1 MIIAYEGDTVLDND
15 WHPDFKAA
23 LDKSG
28 LSSLFAPEAMDR
40 DEGGNGGV
48 MLKDDGMETGEAIV
62 SLTGMVIQKSFLAD
76 IFAGD
81 LHMLGG
87 LKYLLGQD

>member
-1 MIIAYEGDTVLDND
+1 MIIAYEGETVLNND

-28 LSSLFAPEAMDR
+28 LSSLFSPEAMDR
-40 DEGGNGGV
+40 GEGGNGGV
-48 MLKDDGMETGEAIV
+48 MLKDDGMESGEAILA
-62 SLTGMVIQKSFLAD
+62 LTGMVMQKSFLAD

-81 LHMLGG
+81 YICTAD
-87 LKYLLGQD
+87 LKRMSR